1 MRRSWIIDTP
11 GIKGFGLL
19 DIEKEEVGH
28 YVREIFEVA
37 RDCRYSNCIHMNEPG
52 CAVNQAVKAIAI
64 ARGFM
69 EAVDVDLICRPSFAD
84 IVLEGEEQRT
94 AIRMIV
100 ETTPLKKE

>member
-1 MRRSWIIDTP
+1 MKILKVSTKSSP
-11 GIKGFGLL
+11 SLL
-19 DIEKEEVGH
+19 AGAIAGVIRESGEVELQAIG
-28 YVREIFEVA
+28 A
-37 RDCRYSNCIHMNEPG
+37 G
-52 CAVNQAVKAIAI
+52 AVNQAVKAIAI

-84 IVLEGEEQRT
+84 IMLEGEEQRT

>member
-1 MRRSWIIDTP
+1 MGSFCW
-11 GIKGFGLL
+11 GFSVWFQG
-19 DIEKEEVGH
+19 
-28 YVREIFEVA
+28 
-37 RDCRYSNCIHMNEPG
+37 
-52 CAVNQAVKAIAI
+52 AVNQAVKAIAI

-69 EAVDVDLICRPSFAD
+69 ETVDVDLICRPSFAD

>member
-1 MRRSWIIDTP
+1 MKILKVSTKSSP
-11 GIKGFGLL
+11 SLL
-19 DIEKEEVGH
+19 AGAIAGVIRESGEVELQAIG
-28 YVREIFEVA
+28 A
-37 RDCRYSNCIHMNEPG
+37 G
-52 CAVNQAVKAIAI
+52 AVNQAVKAIAI

-69 EAVDVDLICRPSFAD
+69 EAVDVDLVCRPSFAD